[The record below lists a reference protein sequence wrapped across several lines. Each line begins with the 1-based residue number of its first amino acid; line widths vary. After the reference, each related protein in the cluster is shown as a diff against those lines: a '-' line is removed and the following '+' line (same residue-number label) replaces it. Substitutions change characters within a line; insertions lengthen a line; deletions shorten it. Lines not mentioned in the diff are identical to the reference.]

1 MVQYRRS
8 NSTLPTTTQSRV
20 RAAGPT
26 PHAIPNF
33 RGEMDGI
40 NPMAGD
46 MTAAFSKFFGSLNQS
61 AQSVIDTNRQ
71 IEVNTTKDIRRQA
84 AIEAELAAHRNFQ
97 NPANKGLTDKERLD
111 AKPAQFI
118 YKGETINSSEYAT
131 YSQTYANVIGKQT
144 GRQAYN
150 DVINEADKQN
160 ITPEN
165 MEGFMDNFWT
175 TRFGEGTGNPEHDVA
190 AQKVWSDATDEV
202 RFNARKSV
210 NERAQARL
218 MLRTSDEVSSM
229 ARDNNFSLT
238 EWHEA
243 KALYAKADGGTLT
256 QGQISSKV
264 LGDWLSVA
272 KTTETGARNLS
283 NFIHAEQIDANGENY
298 SLYTRF
304 PREMQ
309 PHLAS
314 LYDAQKKYVTIN
326 GAAAGVKVSSALAD
340 ATALPDNTG
349 SQLVAKAKALVDIRA
364 KIKSLRDI
372 PGTGQA
378 ATRLNSEWTKVYN
391 KNRTN
396 HLEML
401 EVARAAQEGRRST
414 LTGESLK
421 AAERRFASIF
431 DILKN
436 PDHSQK
442 AAGLGANMHNA
453 GGDIPTPWVDAAKQ
467 GLRSSDKAVVMNAVK
482 FLRGVDPENN
492 WFAGKYLSDDAAAAV
507 MYSAYTAPGFNFNDF
522 DRTNHESYRSALD
535 MLTNE
540 KGLYA
545 RIVLGADAVS
555 GDNKL
560 AVGDYAAA
568 IDEII
573 LGEENGGTLGERLK
587 GERDWGMPWQT
598 APRVSPTVAKYAKQ
612 LMPHI
617 IARHMAMTGETASE
631 IDMSKMLDKLTAAM
645 KPMVIP
651 TGDYFQIN
659 KPDAQPDPET
669 FEADGDPLIRRPPVP
684 LSTAVMNPSGVVENT
699 AQNMT
704 DAVKRVETGVLGL
717 MRKDGGAVSL
727 VARTVDVLR
736 GKNGIPKGMMIYDEN
751 SSSPLAFQVGEDMD
765 VQRLFSNEGEPYSW
779 YSYLN
784 PWGEAGENK
793 VVKFTGNEAEDRAT
807 ARQFLDP
814 SLSLIAIRPG
824 GKGTEIIG
832 YNVAVRPHWKNLSDN
847 MLSEAD
853 IAEMAKRRNL
863 GVKER
868 RPTLFQKKLLDPDV
882 RESTKILSMGGVY

>member
-1 MVQYRRS
+1 
-8 NSTLPTTTQSRV
+8 
-20 RAAGPT
+20 
-26 PHAIPNF
+26 
-33 RGEMDGI
+33 MDGI

-97 NPANKGLTDKERLD
+97 NPANRGFSDKDLLD

-144 GRQAYN
+144 GRRAYN

-202 RFNARKSV
+202 RFNTRKAV

-218 MLRTSDEVSSM
+218 MLATSDDVRSM
-229 ARDNNFSLT
+229 AEDNSFSLF

-283 NFIHAEQIDANGENY
+283 NFIHAEQIDANGEKY

-314 LYDAQKKYVTIN
+314 LYDAQKKHVTLQ
-326 GAAAGVKVSSALAD
+326 GEAAGVKVSSALAD

-349 SQLVAKAKALVDIRA
+349 SQLVAKTRAFVDTLA

-372 PGTGQA
+372 PGAGQA
-378 ATRLNSEWTKVYN
+378 ANRLNAEWTKAYN
-391 KNRTN
+391 KNRTDY
-396 HLEML
+396 LEML
-401 EVARAAQEGRRST
+401 EVARAAQEGRSST
-414 LTGESLK
+414 LTGEPLK
-421 AAERRFASIF
+421 AAERRFASNF

-442 AAGLGANMHNA
+442 AAGLGANMHNS

-522 DRTNHESYRSALD
+522 DRTNHESYRSALG

-555 GDNKL
+555 GDDKL
-560 AVGDYAAA
+560 AVGDRAAA
-568 IDEII
+568 IDEVI
-573 LGEENGGTLGERLK
+573 LGEKTGGTLGERLA
-587 GERDWGMPWQT
+587 GEKDWGFPWQT

-631 IDMSKMLDKLTAAM
+631 IDMSNILDKLTDAM

-669 FEADGDPLIRRPPVP
+669 FEADDDPNLTRRPPAP

-704 DAVKRVETGVLGL
+704 DAVKRIETGVLGL
-717 MRKDGGAVSL
+717 VSKDFAAVSL

-736 GKNGIPKGMMIYDEN
+736 GKNGIPKGMMIYDQN
-751 SSSPLAFQVGEDMD
+751 SGSPLAFQVGEDMD

-784 PWGEAGENK
+784 PFGEAGENK
-793 VVKFTGNEAEDRAT
+793 VVKFTGNEVEDRAT

-853 IAEMAKRRNL
+853 IAEMARRRNL
-863 GVKER
+863 GVEER
-868 RPTLFQKKLLDPDV
+868 RPTPLQKKLLDPDV
-882 RESTKILSMGGVY
+882 PESTKILSMGGVF